1 MTALTTDPF
10 STTHSGNHYPF
21 RYLRRVQKPSAKA
34 WIYLIILALIWGSSF
49 ILIKK
54 GLVGLS
60 SGEVGSLRILAA
72 SVFLLPIAILRL
84 KRVSKPD
91 WKFLASVGLLGS
103 LIPSFLFA
111 IAQTKMDS
119 GVTGVLNALTPL
131 CTVLIG
137 LIIYKQSQTRGV
149 FLGILIGLLGS
160 VVLSFASSTGAF
172 SFNFYALF
180 VVGATICYGFNLNII
195 KHHLGK
201 LQALTVTSIS
211 LLFAGPLALIHL
223 LVFTD
228 FFQTVISSPE
238 AQLATGYILILG
250 IMGTAIALIIFNN
263 LVQITD
269 PVFTSSVTYLI
280 PLVAVTWGVL
290 DGEILE
296 VGHFAGMITIL
307 LGVYITNRV
316 KAGR

>member
-1 MTALTTDPF
+1 M
-10 STTHSGNHYPF
+10 
-21 RYLRRVQKPSAKA
+21 QKPSAKA
-34 WIYLIILALIWGSSF
+34 WLLLIILSLIWGSSF

-54 GLVGLS
+54 GLLGLS

-72 SVFLLPIAILRL
+72 AVFLFPVALLRL
-84 KRVSKPD
+84 KRVQRPD

-111 IAQTKMDS
+111 FAQTKMDS
-119 GVTGVLNALTPL
+119 GVTGVMNALTPL
-131 CTVLIG
+131 FTVLIG
-137 LIIYKQSQTRGV
+137 LVIYKQRQSNRV
-149 FLGILIGLLGS
+149 FLGILLGLLGS
-160 VVLSFASSTGAF
+160 MVLSFASASGAL
-172 SFNFYALF
+172 SFNFYALL
-180 VVGATICYGFNLNII
+180 VVAATICYGANLNII

-201 LQALTVTSIS
+201 LQALTVTSVS
-211 LLFAGPLALIHL
+211 LLFAGPLALVHL

-228 FFQTVISSPE
+228 FFSNVMVSSE
-238 AQLATGYILILG
+238 VQVATGYILILG
-250 IMGTAIALIIFNN
+250 IVGTAIALIIFNN

-290 DGEILE
+290 DGEVLE
-296 VGHFAGMITIL
+296 LGHYIGMVTIL

-316 KAGR
+316 KMGR